1 MIIRIAAVLAAAPL
15 ALAAPIAPSN
25 YIQVTG
31 NACAHGVGGSGPSP
45 CGCTGAC
52 HNRPGFKYMGVK
64 NNATACEA
72 TCTASAA
79 TCDIWLWS
87 ETSKHCWWRTDHVW
101 EPSSGSGVI
110 SGCREGGSAC
120 VPGCGSCAAKRPPA
134 PKPPPFVPKWANPQ
148 EPNMNG
154 EYPLSPTPKADV
166 TKFPKKYT
174 DFPKGED
181 IEGIEYFDMY
191 SPKFSQLYS
200 QVWWSGLAP
209 TPFPKDV
216 IERYA
221 GQGMLIAGFE
231 MDQVR
236 RAPGCEC
243 DEGGACNEN
252 QTECGAKDIPVPLTC
267 AYNHHFESGIAG
279 GKSRFEKVK
288 FTGEDDPRLVKLLE
302 ERAASGMGGHGLP
315 SHDEHWMVIEDEVE
329 QDRTEAGFPTKS
341 ALGAGNGGEYRK
353 SL

>member
-1 MIIRIAAVLAAAPL
+1 LPDRFCLSVEPMQCARANRCRCRAP
-15 ALAAPIAPSN
+15 
-25 YIQVTG
+25 
-31 NACAHGVGGSGPSP
+31 
-45 CGCTGAC
+45 
-52 HNRPGFKYMGVK
+52 
-64 NNATACEA
+64 
-72 TCTASAA
+72 
-79 TCDIWLWS
+79 
-87 ETSKHCWWRTDHVW
+87 
-101 EPSSGSGVI
+101 
-110 SGCREGGSAC
+110 
-120 VPGCGSCAAKRPPA
+120 
-134 PKPPPFVPKWANPQ
+134 
-148 EPNMNG
+148 G

-166 TKFPKKYT
+166 TKFPKRYQ
-174 DFPKGED
+174 DFPEGED
-181 IEGIEYFDMY
+181 IDGIEYFDMY

-209 TPFPKDV
+209 TPFPQDV

-252 QTECGAKDIPVPLTC
+252 KTECATKDIPVPLTC

-341 ALGAGNGGEYRK
+341 SLGAGNGGEYRK
-353 SL
+353 SLYAHALAFFPPCRFIDRRARLSQPRLRPGLRSGHRLAAHLPADADAD